1 MSRDDN
7 FFVYDNLKTNMDF
20 KINDDNVDNVVKKRE
35 NYSKNIQIAFFVRR
49 ITELLKVADGNGLSS
64 NEILQTVIDKYEGV
78 NFRHQI
84 LYNVSE
90 STIIQRRNMSNRVK
104 VSEV

>member
-20 KINDDNVDNVVKKRE
+20 KINDDNVDNIVDNIVKKRE
-35 NYSKNIQIAFFVRR
+35 KYSKNIQIAFFVRR

-78 NFRHQI
+78 NFRQQI
-84 LYNVSE
+84 LYPLE
-90 STIIQRRNMSNRVK
+90 SSGKMTKSHLPTGV
-104 VSEV
+104 

>member
-20 KINDDNVDNVVKKRE
+20 KINDDTVDNIVKKRE
-35 NYSKNIQIAFFVRR
+35 KISKNIQIAFFVRR
-49 ITELLKVADGNGLSS
+49 ITELLKVAEGNGLSG

-78 NFRHQI
+78 NFRQQI
-84 LYNVSE
+84 LYNISE
-90 STIIQRRNMSNRVK
+90 STIIRTSSSNNRIQ